1 MKKKKKNKVR
11 IKEEEKKRK
20 KESANPKAGEE
31 IEKKLFG
38 SGRA

>member
-11 IKEEEKKRK
+11 IKEEKKTK